1 MLSDTLDNIK
11 EKYDVGNLE
20 EALDRIIDLAY
31 DYDGFSKAEDLK
43 DLIDELADLAELART
58 FFYDN
63 YARTEEL

>member
-11 EKYDVGNLE
+11 EKYDVENLG

-43 DLIDELADLAELART
+43 DLIDELVDLAELARS

>member
-43 DLIDELADLAELART
+43 ILIDELVDIAKLARS
-58 FFYDN
+58 FFYSN

>member
-43 DLIDELADLAELART
+43 DLIDELVDLAELARI

-63 YARTEEL
+63 YARTEKL

>member
-43 DLIDELADLAELART
+43 DLIDELADLAELARI

>member
-43 DLIDELADLAELART
+43 SLIDELVDLAELARI

>member
-43 DLIDELADLAELART
+43 DLIDELADLAELARS

>member
-43 DLIDELADLAELART
+43 DLIDELADLAELARI

-63 YARTEEL
+63 YARTEKL